1 LEAQEATPISPNS
14 AQLRWLGNA
23 APAIDT
29 GVSFGVPWPRGA
41 VSKSQAFALT
51 AADGSALPLQWW
63 PLAYWPDGS
72 IKWTGFATVA
82 KGAGDF
88 RLGPG
93 SPAAPAS
100 QIKLTESADV
110 IEIDT
115 GKIRARIPK
124 QARRCSIPS
133 PSITAQSQAP
143 RGWFVRSKA
152 APHLRAVSAK

>member
-1 LEAQEATPISPNS
+1 MTRRSLLRRTTASTLAALALEAQEAVNVSPNS

-23 APAIDT
+23 APGIDT

-41 VSKSQAFALT
+41 VSKSQTFALT
-51 AADGSALPLQWW
+51 AADGSVLPLQSW
-63 PLAYWPDGS
+63 PMAYWPDGS

-82 KGAGDF
+82 KAAGDF

-100 QIKLTESADV
+100 PIKLTESADA
-110 IEIDT
+110 IEFDT

-124 QARRCSIPS
+124 Q
-133 PSITAQSQAP
+133 
-143 RGWFVRSKA
+143 G
-152 APHLRAVSAK
+152 